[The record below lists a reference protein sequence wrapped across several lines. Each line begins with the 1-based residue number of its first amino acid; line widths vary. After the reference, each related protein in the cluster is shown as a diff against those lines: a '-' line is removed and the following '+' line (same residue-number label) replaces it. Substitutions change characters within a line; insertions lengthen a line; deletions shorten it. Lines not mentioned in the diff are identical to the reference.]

1 MNPLNNFIDLF
12 TKRRA
17 KNKTVLAPDDFP
29 LAADGSRL
37 VNSDGDSVA
46 LAKDRATAVDLAE
59 RLNEDA
65 DRKEEDKWSA

>member
-1 MNPLNNFIDLF
+1 MKSLDNLIQLF
-12 TKRRA
+12 TKRKSRA
-17 KNKTVLAPDDFP
+17 DTALAPEDFP

-37 VNSDGDSVA
+37 LNSEGKSVA
-46 LAKDRATAVDLAE
+46 LVKDSVTAADIAE